1 MPTQPILIS
10 KSFQHNNH
18 QNLFAMRILKM
29 YISNI
34 NDRFMDEV
42 IDTLRNGG
50 IIIYP
55 TDTLYAIGC
64 NALNNNAIERICKIK
79 GINPQRT
86 NLSIVCSDISQAS
99 QYARI
104 DNRAYQLLRENLPGA
119 FTFILPASSTLP
131 KVFKGRKTV
140 GVRVPDNVIAR
151 EIASRLGN
159 PILTTSIEWDE
170 DPEDGTNPQSIAMKY
185 ENDVDIVIDGG
196 YGELTPSTIVD
207 CTDSANP
214 EIIREGKG
222 ELG

>member
-1 MPTQPILIS
+1 M
-10 KSFQHNNH
+10 K
-18 QNLFAMRILKM
+18 ILKM
-29 YISNI
+29 YTSNI
-34 NDRFMDEV
+34 NDRFMNEV

-104 DNRAYQLLRENLPGA
+104 DNNAYQLLRENLPGA
-119 FTFILPASSTLP
+119 FTFILPSASTLP

-140 GVRVPDNVIAR
+140 GIRVPDNDIAR
-151 EIASRLGN
+151 EIAIQLGN
-159 PILTTSIEWDE
+159 PILTTSVEWDE
-170 DPEDGTNPQSIAMKY
+170 DPEDGCNPQAIAMKY
-185 ENDVDIVIDGG
+185 DNDVEIVIDGG
-196 YGELTPSTIVD
+196 YGELTPSTIID
-207 CTDSANP
+207 CTDSVNP

-222 ELG
+222 ELS

>member
-1 MPTQPILIS
+1 M
-10 KSFQHNNH
+10 K
-18 QNLFAMRILKM
+18 ILKM
-29 YISNI
+29 YTSNI

-42 IDTLRNGG
+42 IDTLRDGG
-50 IIIYP
+50 IVIYP

-64 NALNNNAIERICKIK
+64 DALKNNAIERICKIK

-119 FTFILPASSTLP
+119 FTFILPAASTLP

-140 GVRVPDNVIAR
+140 GIRVPDNVIAC

-170 DPEDGTNPQSIAMKY
+170 DPEDGCNPQAIAMKY
-185 ENDVDIVIDGG
+185 EGVVDIVIDGG
-196 YGELTPSTIVD
+196 YGELVPSTVVD
-207 CTDSANP
+207 CNDSSNP

-222 ELG
+222 ELN

>member
-1 MPTQPILIS
+1 M
-10 KSFQHNNH
+10 K
-18 QNLFAMRILKM
+18 ILKM
-29 YISNI
+29 YTSNI
-34 NDRFMDEV
+34 NDRFMNEV

-104 DNRAYQLLRENLPGA
+104 DNNAYQLLRENLPGA
-119 FTFILPASSTLP
+119 FTFILPSASTLP

-140 GVRVPDNVIAR
+140 GIRVPDNDIAR
-151 EIASRLGN
+151 EIAIQLGN
-159 PILTTSIEWDE
+159 PILTTSVEWDE
-170 DPEDGTNPQSIAMKY
+170 DPEDGCNPQAIAMKY
-185 ENDVDIVIDGG
+185 DNDVDIVIDGG
-196 YGELTPSTIVD
+196 YGELTPSTIID
-207 CTDSANP
+207 CTDSTNP

-222 ELG
+222 ELS

>member
-1 MPTQPILIS
+1 M
-10 KSFQHNNH
+10 K
-18 QNLFAMRILKM
+18 ILKM
-29 YISNI
+29 YTSNI
-34 NDRFMDEV
+34 NDRFMNEV

-104 DNRAYQLLRENLPGA
+104 DNNAYQLLRENLPGA
-119 FTFILPASSTLP
+119 FTFILPSASTLP

-140 GVRVPDNVIAR
+140 GIRVPDNDIAR
-151 EIASRLGN
+151 EIAIQLGN
-159 PILTTSIEWDE
+159 PILTTSVEWDE
-170 DPEDGTNPQSIAMKY
+170 DPEDGCNPQAIAMKY
-185 ENDVDIVIDGG
+185 DNDVEIVIDGG
-196 YGELTPSTIVD
+196 YGELTPSTIID

-222 ELG
+222 ELS